1 MIELLGCSL
10 IILLL
15 YLLAYCIYNMLN
27 ILKEQ
32 SAAKAEARR
41 AASRPRI
48 YKEVHDKWEIERARR
63 ELFNTLNKEK

>member
-15 YLLAYCIYNMLN
+15 CLEAYFMNQIYS
-27 ILKEQ
+27 ILKERSQ
-32 SAAKAEARR
+32 KKQDERR

-48 YKEVHDKWEIERARR
+48 YQEVRNEWEQYRNR
-63 ELFNTLNKEK
+63 EALWNYLNKE

>member
-15 YLLAYCIYNMLN
+15 CLEAYFMHRIYT
-27 ILKEQ
+27 ILKERSKEKQ
-32 SAAKAEARR
+32 EERR

-48 YKEVHDKWEIERARR
+48 YREVREEWDQYRNREALWEY
-63 ELFNTLNKEK
+63 LNNQ

>member
-15 YLLAYCIYNMLN
+15 CIIAYCIHSLCIVLRQRSVY
-27 ILKEQ
+27 KT
-32 SAAKAEARR
+32 AVRR

-48 YKEVHDKWEIERARR
+48 YKEVHDKWELERARR
-63 ELFNTLNKEK
+63 ELFENLLK

>member
-10 IILLL
+10 IILLM
-15 YLLAYCIYNMLN
+15 YLLAYCLYRMRN

-32 SAAKAEARR
+32 SAAKTEARR

-48 YKEVHDKWEIERARR
+48 YKEVHDSWELERARR
-63 ELFNTLNKEK
+63 ELFKSLLK

>member
-15 YLLAYCIYNMLN
+15 CLEAHFLYQIYNL
-27 ILKEQ
+27 LKERSQ
-32 SAAKAEARR
+32 KKQDERR

-48 YKEVHDKWEIERARR
+48 YREVRSEWDQYRNR
-63 ELFNTLNKEK
+63 EALWDYLNKQ

>member
-15 YLLAYCIYNMLN
+15 YLLAYCLYRVRRI
-27 ILKEQ
+27 IKEQ
-32 SAAKAEARR
+32 SAAKSEARR

-48 YKEVHDKWEIERARR
+48 YKEVHDSWEIERARR
-63 ELFNTLNKEK
+63 ELFENLLK

>member
-15 YLLAYCIYNMLN
+15 CLEAYLIHQIYTL
-27 ILKEQ
+27 LKERSDRKQ
-32 SAAKAEARR
+32 DERR

-48 YKEVHDKWEIERARR
+48 YREVRSEWEQYRNRKA
-63 ELFNTLNKEK
+63 LWDYLNKQ

>member
-10 IILLL
+10 IILLI
-15 YLLAYCIYNMLN
+15 YLLAYCIYRMCR

-32 SAAKAEARR
+32 STAKAEARR

-48 YKEVHDKWEIERARR
+48 YKEVHDSWELERARR
-63 ELFNTLNKEK
+63 ELFNTLLK